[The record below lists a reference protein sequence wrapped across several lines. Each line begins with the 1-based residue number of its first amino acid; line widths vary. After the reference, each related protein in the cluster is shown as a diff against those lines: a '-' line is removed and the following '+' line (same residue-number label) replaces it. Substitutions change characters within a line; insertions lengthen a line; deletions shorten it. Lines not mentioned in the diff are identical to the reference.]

1 MLQIAIIEIL
11 AVVLTLWIQG
21 WVHTG
26 CGEQAQT
33 INAFTLA
40 FGPGGTKFGFRQDEK
55 DLKPI
60 SFADLYNG
68 PGSINGHQV
77 RQLQI

>member
-26 CGEQAQT
+26 FDEQTQT
-33 INAFTLA
+33 I
-40 FGPGGTKFGFRQDEK
+40 
-55 DLKPI
+55 
-60 SFADLYNG
+60 
-68 PGSINGHQV
+68 
-77 RQLQI
+77 